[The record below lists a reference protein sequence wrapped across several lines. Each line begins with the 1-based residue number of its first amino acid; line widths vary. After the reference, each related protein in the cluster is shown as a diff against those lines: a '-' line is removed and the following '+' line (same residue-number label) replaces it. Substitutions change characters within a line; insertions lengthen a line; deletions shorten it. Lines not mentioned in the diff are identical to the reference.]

1 MRLIEDRDGATMK
14 LAGTWRKWVLIL
26 AMIAWIY
33 AANSMLQN
41 VASPSVKYTLIG
53 AVIGITVVLIGLSI
67 AAEQVFPFAA
77 GLILLGTLLSS
88 IPLFHDGSFSFHP
101 DHWKIAVAL
110 AGAASLLLS
119 RWIRRVVH
127 HLCVLYR
134 LACFEEKSESTL
146 GDERD
151 DVQILIRFNR
161 GFDSLWKPR
170 CTVTIRHPR
179 NSARNAAQANLWN
192 ASGRSGRA
200 PNLHDHKLPFW
211 VR

>member
-1 MRLIEDRDGATMK
+1 MRLIEDRDGAMMK

-41 VASPSVKYTLIG
+41 VASPSVKYILIG

-77 GLILLGTLLSS
+77 GLILLETLLSS

-127 HLCVLYR
+127 HLCVFIGSHASR
-134 LACFEEKSESTL
+134 KNQSRHWGMKGTMS
-146 GDERD
+146 
-151 DVQILIRFNR
+151 RFSS
-161 GFDSLWKPR
+161 GLTADSIPYGSPDAL
-170 CTVTIRHPR
+170 
-179 NSARNAAQANLWN
+179 
-192 ASGRSGRA
+192 
-200 PNLHDHKLPFW
+200 
-211 VR
+211 